1 MRITPKGE
9 WRAVARDDQSFM
21 SSVSSSTGN
30 DESVSRSYR
39 QLAEIY
45 HDLLSRDSLEHVL
58 DRLVKTVTR
67 LIPVASILLA
77 ETQTEAGVLRPLI
90 ADGEWP
96 DGFLNETLPFG
107 EGLIGMTAER
117 GRPILC
123 NDAHLDPRAG
133 HVAGTPASEPEAIVC
148 VPLVARG
155 VVIGAMSL
163 YREGEGSVFSEF
175 EFELAQRFG
184 DAAALAIENA
194 RTRSELRDL
203 SRRDE
208 LTGLLNRR
216 GFNELLTM
224 TLADGARQG
233 FPLAL
238 VVVDLD
244 EFKSVNDVYGHLAG
258 DEILRQVA
266 GLLAGAARDSDY
278 VCRVGGDEFAVVL
291 PRAGSREGEIVA
303 SRIQKSLATAT
314 FRLDVTEVAQSASVG
329 VASTETVA
337 LRDPDELLREADR
350 TMYVEK
356 RSRAPQPI
364 PLKLISD
371 SVG

>member
-1 MRITPKGE
+1 MTS
-9 WRAVARDDQSFM
+9 VASAG
-21 SSVSSSTGN
+21 GN

-67 LIPVASILLA
+67 LIPVTSILLA
-77 ETQTEAGVLRPLI
+77 ETLADAGVLRPLI

-133 HVAGTPASEPEAIVC
+133 HVAGTPATEPEAIVC

-194 RTRSELRDL
+194 RTRSDLRDL

-224 TLADGARQG
+224 TLADAARQG
-233 FPLAL
+233 VPLAL

-244 EFKSVNDVYGHLAG
+244 DFKSVNDVYGHLAG

-266 GLLAGAARDSDY
+266 TQLAGAARDSDY
-278 VCRVGGDEFAVVL
+278 VCRVGGDEFAIVL
-291 PRAGSREGEIVA
+291 PRAGARGGGDRREPHP
-303 SRIQKSLATAT
+303 
-314 FRLDVTEVAQSASVG
+314 EVA
-329 VASTETVA
+329 
-337 LRDPDELLREADR
+337 RDSHLPSRRHRGGAVRECRRCEHGDGRAA
-350 TMYVEK
+350 
-356 RSRAPQPI
+356 RSRRAPARSGPHHVRRERSHAPQPI